1 MMGVKERF
9 IKETLESQGQRM
21 LRAQGQAMEEA
32 LRFHTRETYGRRH
45 ITVTEGGELSGTLTF
60 THTVQERF
68 LDLRRLRHGSTESK
82 RPKSRQIHN
91 RFVMGTYNAIARE
104 LMYGFT
110 EDVAARI
117 RAEMEQA
124 GA

>member
-1 MMGVKERF
+1 
-9 IKETLESQGQRM
+9 
-21 LRAQGQAMEEA
+21 MEEA
-32 LRFHTRETYGRRH
+32 LRFHTRETYGRRR

-68 LDLRRLRHGSTESK
+68 LDLKRLRHGSTESK

-104 LMYGFT
+104 LIYGFT

-117 RAEMEQA
+117 RTEMNQI
-124 GA
+124 

>member
-1 MMGVKERF
+1 MGVKERF
-9 IKETLESQGQRM
+9 IKDTLESQGQRM
-21 LRAQGQAMEEA
+21 LRAQGAAMEEA
-32 LRFHTRETYGRRH
+32 LRFHTRETYGRRR

-68 LDLRRLRHGSTESK
+68 LDLKRLRHGSTESK

-110 EDVAARI
+110 EDVATRI
-117 RAEMEQA
+117 RTEMEQT

>member
-1 MMGVKERF
+1 MGVEERF
-9 IKETLESQGQRM
+9 IKATLESQGQRM
-21 LRAQGQAMEEA
+21 LRAQGQAMEES

-45 ITVTEGGELSGTLTF
+45 ITVTEGGELSDTLTF

-68 LDLRRLRHGSTESK
+68 LDLKRLRHGTTESK

-91 RFVMGTYNAIARE
+91 RFVMGTYNAIARD

-117 RAEMEQA
+117 RSEMEQA

>member
-1 MMGVKERF
+1 MGVKERF

-21 LRAQGQAMEEA
+21 LRAQGAAMEEA
-32 LRFHTRETYGRRH
+32 LRFHTRETYGRRR
-45 ITVTEGGELSGTLTF
+45 ITVTEGGEMSGTLTF

-104 LMYGFT
+104 LMYSFT

-117 RAEMEQA
+117 RAEMEQT

>member
-1 MMGVKERF
+1 MGVKERF

-21 LRAQGQAMEEA
+21 LRAQGAAMEEA

-68 LDLRRLRHGSTESK
+68 LDLKRLRHGSTESK

-117 RAEMEQA
+117 RTEMEQA

>member
-1 MMGVKERF
+1 MGVKERF

-21 LRAQGQAMEEA
+21 LRAQGQAMEES

-68 LDLRRLRHGSTESK
+68 LDLKRLRHGSTESK

-91 RFVMGTYNAIARE
+91 RFVMGTYNAIARD

-117 RAEMEQA
+117 RTEMEQA